1 VTDADLNQIEARL
14 GITLPKAYQEL
25 MRTRAGELKSLTHE
39 FNGETLRWFDNMLW
53 LDADEIIEVNLAE
66 RQWDA
71 DTEDAFPGWA
81 RTFFLIGTNGAGD
94 FYCLRLKGD
103 RKVWMIGSDCGLEPT
118 EMHPTLLAYVQSE
131 LRRYQEETPWEPP
144 PVRSSFDDS
153 CPLLERFAIYI
164 GGGDCEIAS
173 QEGDRPLT
181 AAKLQQHGIDLEKL
195 GRRTLQLVA
204 VLAKCDADALKIKVD
219 RKPNESG
226 SLVLHMSPIPIGD
239 K

>member
-1 VTDADLNQIEARL
+1 
-14 GITLPKAYQEL
+14 
-25 MRTRAGELKSLTHE
+25 MRTRAEELKSLTYE
-39 FNGETLRWFDNMLW
+39 VRGETWAWFENMLW
-53 LDADEIIEVNLAE
+53 LEPDEVIDQNLSERESDAG
-66 RQWDA
+66 
-71 DTEDAFPGWA
+71 TEYAFPEWSK
-81 RTFFLIGTNGAGD
+81 TFFLIGTNGAGD

-118 EMHPTLLAYVQSE
+118 EMHPSLLAYVESE
-131 LRRYQEETPWEPP
+131 LRRYYEETPWDPP
-144 PVRSSFDDS
+144 AVLSSFDDS

-181 AAKLQQHGIDLEKL
+181 AAKMQQHGIDLEKL